1 MASWTEQMGYPLL
14 RVTKAELSPTV
25 AEITVE
31 QSWFLMDGSSSV
43 SDHATLIRGNAG
55 GQLLDRRLP
64 PFTLQVT

>member
-43 SDHATLIRGNAG
+43 SDHATQEPLASTTA
-55 GQLLDRRLP
+55 
-64 PFTLQVT
+64 PFTLEVA